1 MLLLVTAS
9 LVFCQDPQPQPPQPP
24 QPPAPVES
32 PAKQAPPATAEAPK
46 VVEAWDDPTAK
57 AKVKDFQKLL
67 KGKPG
72 MAARNQA
79 LDQLAG
85 GANAQLV
92 KPLAQ
97 VVQTDES
104 IVLRKRAAELLG
116 NQPVDKTNAVILR
129 LLEDGK
135 VASTPPVQAELVRAL
150 SRCGYE
156 AKHWKQIDDLFERDY
171 DPARVA
177 VHEAILDLVI
187 AHEEVQALPLLLRN
201 LDEPVPQ
208 NVDAA
213 HNPPAEYWK
222 ARWTSWSAWRGKV
235 KDALFAVTGQR
246 FSTAAEAKAWLDKNP
261 VRPKPKDK
269 EAKPDK

>member
-1 MLLLVTAS
+1 MLLLVATS
-9 LVFCQDPQPQPPQPP
+9 LLLCQDPKPQPPQPQPP
-24 QPPAPVES
+24 AES
-32 PAKQAPPATAEAPK
+32 PAKQAPPAPAAAPK
-46 VVEAWDDPTAK
+46 VVEAWDDQTAK
-57 AKVKDFQKLL
+57 AKVKEFQKLL

-72 MAARNQA
+72 MAVRNQA
-79 LDQLAG
+79 LDELAG

-97 VVQTDES
+97 VVQTDDS
-104 IVLRKRAAELLG
+104 IVLKKRAAELLG
-116 NQPVDKTNAVILR
+116 NQPADKTNAVILK
-129 LLEDGK
+129 LLDDGK

-177 VHEAILDLVI
+177 VHDAILDLVV

-201 LDEPVPQ
+201 LDEPVPD

-261 VRPKPKDK
+261 VKAKAKAKDK
-269 EAKPDK
+269 AEDGADK